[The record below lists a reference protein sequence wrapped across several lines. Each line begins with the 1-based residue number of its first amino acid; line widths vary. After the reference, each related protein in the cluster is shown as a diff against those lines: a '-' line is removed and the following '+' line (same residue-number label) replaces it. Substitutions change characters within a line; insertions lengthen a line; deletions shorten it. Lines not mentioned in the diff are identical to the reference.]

1 MSNSSKTSSKAGMM
15 KFVTNLV
22 FWTNSPTS
30 VYALEA
36 DLLKPRGDYSQMSI
50 PVTIEINIEK
60 E

>member
-1 MSNSSKTSSKAGMM
+1 MM